1 MPERRTILI
10 HVSGIDRPGI
20 TSGLLSILADQE
32 ARVLDMEQFV
42 VMGRLTL
49 DVVVSIDEERAAF
62 RDLLFFGWEQGI
74 EIEFEETSPP
84 TAELPSLRRHAV
96 TVIASHL
103 PPVALAAI
111 AEAIAGA
118 GGNIERIRRLANDPV
133 ASYELIVAGADD
145 QDLRRRLGAAAMDH
159 GIDVA
164 VQPEALERRAK
175 RLVVIDV
182 DSTLIRDE
190 VIDLL
195 AEEAGK
201 ADEVTELTRR
211 AMIGELDFSAAL
223 QQRVALL
230 EGLDA
235 DAIER
240 VVDRLRLTPG
250 ARRFVRTLRRL
261 GFSTAIVSGGF
272 RRITDTLRERLGFDH
287 AFANE
292 LEIVD
297 GRLTGRLCGEVVDR
311 RRKAELLIHVAEMEN
326 VPLEQTVAIGDGA
339 NDLDMLAAAGLGI
352 AFNAKRS
359 VTEVADTAVSV
370 PYLDAILFLLGI
382 GADEI
387 ERDRPTG
394 AGS

>member
-10 HVSGIDRPGI
+10 HVSGPDRPGI
-20 TSGLLSILADQE
+20 TSGLLSILAGQE

-62 RDLLFFGWEQGI
+62 RDLLFFGWEQDI
-74 EIEFEETSPP
+74 EIEFEATSPP
-84 TAELPSLRRHAV
+84 TPEVVPLGRHAV
-96 TVIASHL
+96 TVIAAHL
-103 PPVALAAI
+103 PPSALAAI
-111 AEAIAGA
+111 AEAIAA
-118 GGNIERIRRLANDPV
+118 AQGNIERIRRLSGEPV
-133 ASYELIVAGADD
+133 VSYELIVAGADD
-145 QDLRRRLGAAAMDH
+145 QDLRRRLGAAATSH
-159 GIDVA
+159 GVDVA
-164 VQPEALERRAK
+164 VQREALERRAK

-201 ADEVTELTRR
+201 VEEVADLTRR
-211 AMIGELDFSAAL
+211 AMAGELDFTTAL
-223 QQRVALL
+223 QRRVALL

-235 DAIER
+235 EAIER
-240 VVDRLRLTPG
+240 VVGRLRLTPG

-272 RRITDTLRERLGFDH
+272 RRITDTLRDRLGFDH

-297 GRLTGRLCGEVVDR
+297 GRLTGRLCGDIVDR
-311 RRKAELLIHVAEMEN
+311 RRKAELLIHVAEVEN

-339 NDLDMLAAAGLGI
+339 NDLDMLAVAGLGI

-359 VTEVADTAVSV
+359 VTEAADTAVSV

-387 ERDRPTG
+387 DEDRPSGTG
-394 AGS
+394 P